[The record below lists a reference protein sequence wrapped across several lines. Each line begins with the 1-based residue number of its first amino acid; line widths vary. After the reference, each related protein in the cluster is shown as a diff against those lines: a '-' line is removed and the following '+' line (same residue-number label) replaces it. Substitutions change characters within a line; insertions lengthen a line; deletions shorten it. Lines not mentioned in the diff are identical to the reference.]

1 MASIDRQVD
10 AGPPMDPGIPMTLV
24 VMGVSG
30 SGKTTL
36 GQALARVLDRA
47 FLDAD
52 DLHPAANHARLAAGI
67 ALTDADRRPWL
78 AAVAAWMAAR
88 RGDGV
93 VVACS
98 ALRRRYRDVLRGA
111 DPDLLLVH
119 LDVPRDTLAAR
130 VRDRAGHFMAASLLD
145 DQLATLEVPAGD
157 ERVVHVPAGGS
168 VDASVARIL
177 DNLRWPLQPSTGPVD
192 HPGG

>member
-1 MASIDRQVD
+1 
-10 AGPPMDPGIPMTLV
+10 
-24 VMGVSG
+24 G

-36 GQALARVLDRA
+36 GRGLAGILQRP

-67 ALTDADRRPWL
+67 ALTDADRGPWL
-78 AAVAAWMAAR
+78 AAVAAWIEAR
-88 RGDGV
+88 RGGGV

-111 DPDLLLVH
+111 DPGLLLVA
-119 LDVPRDTLAAR
+119 LDVSRETLVAR
-130 VRDRAGHFMAASLLD
+130 VRNREGHFMAASLLD

-168 VDASVARIL
+168 ADASLARIVAS
-177 DNLRWPLQPSTGPVD
+177 LQPTPNAGTDPASGTD
-192 HPGG
+192 